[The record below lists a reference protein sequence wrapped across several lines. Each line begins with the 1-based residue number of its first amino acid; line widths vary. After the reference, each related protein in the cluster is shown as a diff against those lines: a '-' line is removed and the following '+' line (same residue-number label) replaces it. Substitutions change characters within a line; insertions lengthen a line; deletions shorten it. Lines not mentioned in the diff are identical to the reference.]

1 MIYKKILY
9 VVAIILLIFLI
20 SYLSAHKKLQTGEI
34 CPAPVIKQKTQQAAP
49 AEQNK
54 SKIDQIGS
62 KTAKY
67 HPKVTFIEL
76 GSVGC
81 MPCNMMAPIL
91 DEIEKEYEGQVN
103 VRFFD
108 IRTMLGAPYG
118 EKYKV
123 QFMPTQVFLDKNGVE
138 YYRHVGFFEKAE
150 VIKVLKMQGVK

>member
-1 MIYKKILY
+1 MNSKKTLY
-9 VVAIILLIFLI
+9 VVAIILVI
-20 SYLSAHKKLQTGEI
+20 SLVIYLSAHKNVKCGEI
-34 CPAPVIKQKTQQAAP
+34 CLTTSVKQKASKAAP
-49 AEQNK
+49 IVKNHVK
-54 SKIDQIGS
+54 VDPIGS

-67 HPKVTFIEL
+67 HPKVTFLEL

-91 DEIEKEYEGQVN
+91 DEIEKEYDGQVN
-103 VRFFD
+103 VRFYD

-150 VIKVLKMQGVK
+150 VVKILKMQGVK